1 MKRAR
6 AVIRAAIEAGRGRLR
21 FLIGLAALVFI
32 PLGLLDAIDAQVSEI
47 DPADLSD
54 LAVAGAF
61 AEVALNTVS
70 SLLGEVLYA
79 GAVAIA
85 VMHAPPGRS
94 PLLREIVSEIRWLTL
109 IAIDILFVLGMVAG
123 ILLLIVPG
131 LIFFARYALAATAAE
146 AEGLGVR
153 AGFRRSAEL
162 GRGSRW
168 LVFGLLF
175 VIGTAGDVTSGAAQ
189 QLLEGLGVGAFMADW
204 VTSALADVV
213 VNPIWALIALA
224 LVLELGGRPD
234 GGPPAPRSAATAA
247 NG

>member
-1 MKRAR
+1 MKRVR
-6 AVIRAAIEAGRGRLR
+6 AVIRAAIDAGRGRLG

-32 PLGLLDAIDAQVSEI
+32 PLGLLDAIDERVSEI
-47 DPADLSD
+47 DPANLSG
-54 LAVAGAF
+54 LATAGAL
-61 AEVALNTVS
+61 AEVALNTAS

-85 VMHAPPGRS
+85 VVHAPPGRS
-94 PLLREIVSEIRWLTL
+94 PSLREIVRETRWLTL
-109 IAIDILFVLGMVAG
+109 IAIDVLFVLGMVFG
-123 ILLLIVPG
+123 ILLLLIPG
-131 LIFFARYALAATAAE
+131 LIFFPRYVLAATVAE
-146 AEGLGVR
+146 VEGLGVR

-162 GRGSRW
+162 SHGSRR

-175 VIGTAGDVTSGAAQ
+175 VVGTAGDVVSGGAQRLLEEAGSGAF
-189 QLLEGLGVGAFMADW
+189 LADW
-204 VTSALADVV
+204 VTSALGDVL

-234 GGPPAPRSAATAA
+234 AGRQTPASAATT